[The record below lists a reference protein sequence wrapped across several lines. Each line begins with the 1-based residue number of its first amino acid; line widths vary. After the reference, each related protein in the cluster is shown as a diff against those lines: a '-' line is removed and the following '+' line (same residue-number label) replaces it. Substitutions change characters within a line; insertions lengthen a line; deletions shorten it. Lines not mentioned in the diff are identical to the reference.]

1 MTPDQLCDL
10 RKTAG
15 RVGAVFCI
23 LIAVVLLD
31 SLISRFI
38 YEFNVFYT
46 RVNGQYDLTGVMP
59 EKSEKMADLVA
70 ETDSPEVVLEFSEVF
85 SGFWLGNTMWR
96 GKVRV
101 SARALPGEYTIK
113 VRDAR
118 DHKVNPALVFLAKV
132 YPDALSLRKSHGPY
146 LERYYGIT
154 AGWAAIILFP
164 GLAIIML
171 FNYAVSSRLEK
182 ALADTGQA
190 EVYMV
195 KRVPEGIQIA
205 FSLGKKQGL
214 KRGDQLDILNSHGSV
229 AGEAQVL
236 AVGEADSTAAAVTA
250 LDFGEICCVRR
261 RPVE

>member
-1 MTPDQLCDL
+1 
-10 RKTAG
+10 
-15 RVGAVFCI
+15 
-23 LIAVVLLD
+23 
-31 SLISRFI
+31 
-38 YEFNVFYT
+38 
-46 RVNGQYDLTGVMP
+46 MP
-59 EKSEKMADLVA
+59 EKSEKMEDLVA

-101 SARALPGEYTIK
+101 SAQAQPGEYVIK

-118 DHKVNPALVFLAKV
+118 DTKINPALVFLAKV
-132 YPDALSLRKSHGPY
+132 YPDELSLRKSHGPY

-154 AGWAAIILFP
+154 AGWAASILFP

-171 FNYAVSSRLEK
+171 FNYGVSSRLEK
-182 ALADTGQA
+182 ALANTGQA

-214 KRGDQLDILNSHGSV
+214 KRGEQLDILNSHGV
-229 AGEAQVL
+229 
-236 AVGEADSTAAAVTA
+236 AVGEAEVLTPGETDSMAAAVTN
-250 LDFGEICCVRR
+250 LDFGEISSVRR
-261 RPVE
+261 RPA

>member
-1 MTPDQLCDL
+1 MTPDKLCVL

-23 LIAVVLLD
+23 LIAIVLVD

-46 RVNGQYDLTGVMP
+46 RVGGQYDLTGMMP
-59 EKSEKMADLVA
+59 EKSEKMEDLVA
-70 ETDSPEVVLEFSEVF
+70 ETDSPKVVLEFTEVF

-101 SARALPGEYTIK
+101 SENAHPGEYAIK
-113 VRDAR
+113 VHDAR
-118 DHKVNPALVFLAKV
+118 DTKTNPALIFLAKV

-154 AGWAAIILFP
+154 AGWAALILFP
-164 GLAIIML
+164 GLGIIML
-171 FNYAVSSRLEK
+171 FNFFVSSRLER

-190 EVYMV
+190 EVYMA
-195 KRVPEGIQIA
+195 KRVPEGIRIA
-205 FSLGKKQGL
+205 FSLGNKQGL
-214 KRGDQLDILNSHGSV
+214 KRGEQLDILNLQGAV
-229 AGEAQVL
+229 
-236 AVGEADSTAAAVTA
+236 VGEAEVQTTGQTDSFAVAVTD
-250 LDFGEICCVRR
+250 LDFGQIISVRR
-261 RPVE
+261 RPA

>member
-1 MTPDQLCDL
+1 MTPEHLCSL

-15 RVGAVFCI
+15 GFGAVFCI
-23 LIAVVLLD
+23 LIAFVLID
-31 SLISRFI
+31 SLASRFV

-46 RVNGQYDLTGVMP
+46 RVDGQYDLTGVMP
-59 EKSEKMADLVA
+59 EKSEKMADLFA

-85 SGFWLGNTMWR
+85 SGFWMGNTMWR
-96 GKVRV
+96 GKVWV
-101 SARALPGEYTIK
+101 SAKALPGEYVIK

-118 DHKVNPALVFLAKV
+118 DTKINPALVFLAKI

-154 AGWAAIILFP
+154 AGWAAAILFP
-164 GLAIIML
+164 GLGIIML
-171 FNYAVSSRLEK
+171 FNFIVSSLLET

-195 KRVPEGIQIA
+195 KRVPEGIQVA

-214 KRGDQLDILNSHGSV
+214 KSGEQLDILNSLG
-229 AGEAQVL
+229 A
-236 AVGEADSTAAAVTA
+236 AVGEAHVLTPGETDSIAAAVTT
-250 LDFGEICCVRR
+250 LDFGEIISVRR
-261 RPVE
+261 RPV